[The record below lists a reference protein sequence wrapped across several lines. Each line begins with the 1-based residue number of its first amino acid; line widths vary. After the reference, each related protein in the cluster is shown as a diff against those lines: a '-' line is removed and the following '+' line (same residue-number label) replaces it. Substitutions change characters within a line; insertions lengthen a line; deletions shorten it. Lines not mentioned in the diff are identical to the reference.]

1 MKNTLFFILIL
12 LLFSCTTSNDV
23 VYFQDSNKY
32 ESKKIKQWDKPYL
45 IQINDVLKISIVT
58 QVEEIDDLYNSISN
72 KLQAS
77 DIKILQLNGYLVDKD
92 YNINI
97 PGVGLVNVE
106 NKTLFELALY
116 LQQRLKNEKLL
127 NNANVSVRF
136 LNSKFTVLGE
146 VNSPGTYSFYDN
158 SISLLQA
165 IGYAGGLNEFAK
177 RKKITLI
184 REINGIKKIKNLD
197 ITETDFLD
205 GPYYYLKN
213 NDVIIINPNFNKV
226 KSSGFIGSPQ
236 SIASIASILLS
247 ITLIILN
254 Q

>member
-1 MKNTLFFILIL
+1 M
-12 LLFSCTTSNDV
+12 
-23 VYFQDSNKY
+23 
-32 ESKKIKQWDKPYL
+32 
-45 IQINDVLKISIVT
+45 
-58 QVEEIDDLYNSISN
+58 
-72 KLQAS
+72 
-77 DIKILQLNGYLVDKD
+77 
-92 YNINI
+92 
-97 PGVGLVNVE
+97 
-106 NKTLFELALY
+106 Y

-127 NNANVSVRF
+127 NNAIVSVRF